1 MNEGNG
7 DAFNEIGDE
16 VTVPEVVGGKVS
28 HEPKH
33 GDDREREGKGDEER
47 HLVVLVEFV
56 NNHQHVDVAEGDETE
71 GEDVQGA
78 HTFGNHIL
86 LAGTEEPGDGLGH
99 DPDGGTGNQHC
110 NRNETERLG
119 DDKSEG
125 VVVPPTHLDGTER
138 LDGTAGAGK
147 EEIVDIKD
155 VHTDGEGKDSRS
167 SQGGEDNAVGTVEE
181 RGKTD
186 RSQSQRGALGH
197 NGFELRAES

>member
-71 GEDVQGA
+71 GEDAQGLVGLTDEVGLVSSKEA
-78 HTFGNHIL
+78 NNQLRVYPYHHTHHDHRHSDEAERLTNHGLYTFGITL
-86 LAGTEEPGDGLGH
+86 P
-99 DPDGGTGNQHC
+99 
-110 NRNETERLG
+110 
-119 DDKSEG
+119 
-125 VVVPPTHLDGTER
+125 HLDG
-138 LDGTAGAGK
+138 
-147 EEIVDIKD
+147 
-155 VHTDGEGKDSRS
+155 
-167 SQGGEDNAVGTVEE
+167 
-181 RGKTD
+181 
-186 RSQSQRGALGH
+186 SQRLEGLTGA
-197 NGFELRAES
+197 